1 MSWMS
6 QWLKG
11 KAKPNTQPPPTAND
25 AKSVFNSGL
34 DGIFDRTVQIFRQSE
49 VGKAAENT
57 ATRQAIGD
65 FFRNPLVLVGL
76 TALAIILVTRR

>member
-1 MSWMS
+1 M
-6 QWLKG
+6 KG
-11 KAKPNTQPPPTAND
+11 KAKPNTQPPPSTND

-34 DGIFDRTVQIFRQSE
+34 DGIFDRSIQIFRQSE

-65 FFRNPLVLVGL
+65 FFRNPLVLIGF
-76 TALAIILVTRR
+76 AAILIVFATRR